1 MVPRSRPRLGAFSL
15 IEMLI
20 VLVIISVLVGVALP
34 SWRAYQD
41 QAVLREA
48 KWVLQR
54 LDIAQR
60 DFMLR
65 HGRYATEIELPDLT
79 TLSPIVDEAYRLQVD
94 MGEQAFS
101 LQLMTKS
108 PSLPDLMLNHLGVW
122 SEQSRAGTP

>member
-1 MVPRSRPRLGAFSL
+1 MVPRIGPRFGAFSL

-20 VLVIISVLVGVALP
+20 ALVIISLLVGVALP

-41 QAVLREA
+41 RAVLREA

-94 MGEQAFS
+94 IGEQAFS
-101 LQLMTKS
+101 LQLMTKA
-108 PSLPDLMLNHLGVW
+108 PSLPDLKLNHLGVW
-122 SEQSRAGTP
+122 SEQARAETP

>member
-1 MVPRSRPRLGAFSL
+1 MVPRSGPRLGAFSL

-20 VLVIISVLVGVALP
+20 VLVIISLLAGIALP
-34 SWRAYQD
+34 SWRTHQD

-65 HGRYATEIELPDLT
+65 HGRYATEIELPNLT
-79 TLSPIVDEAYRLQVD
+79 MLSPSVDEAYRLRVD
-94 MGEQAFS
+94 TDDQAFS
-101 LQLMTKS
+101 LQLITKA
-108 PSLPDLMLNHLGVW
+108 PSLPDLKLNHLGVW
-122 SEQSRAGTP
+122 SERAGAEAH

>member
-1 MVPRSRPRLGAFSL
+1 MVPRSRPRFWAFSL

>member
-1 MVPRSRPRLGAFSL
+1 MVPRSRPRFWAFSL

-79 TLSPIVDEAYRLQVD
+79 TLSSIVDEAYRLQVD

-108 PSLPDLMLNHLGVW
+108 PSLPDLKLNHLGVW

>member
-1 MVPRSRPRLGAFSL
+1 MVPRIGPRFGAFSL

-65 HGRYATEIELPDLT
+65 HERYATELELPDLI
-79 TLSPIVDEAYRLQVD
+79 TLSPMVDKAYRLQVD
-94 MGEQAFS
+94 TTEQAFS
-101 LQLMTKS
+101 LQMVAKA
-108 PSLPDLMLNHLGVW
+108 PSVPDLRLNHLGVW
-122 SEQSRAGTP
+122 SEQARAETP

>member
-1 MVPRSRPRLGAFSL
+1 MVPRIGPRFWAFSL

-20 VLVIISVLVGVALP
+20 VLVIISLLAGVALP
-34 SWRAYQD
+34 SWRTHQD

-79 TLSPIVDEAYRLQVD
+79 TLSPIVDEAYRLQVA

-101 LQLMTKS
+101 LQLMTKT
-108 PSLPDLMLNHLGVW
+108 PSLPDLRLNHLGVW
-122 SEQSRAGTP
+122 REQARAGAL

>member
-20 VLVIISVLVGVALP
+20 VLVIISLLVGVVLP
-34 SWRAYQD
+34 SWRTHQD

-65 HGRYATEIELPDLT
+65 HERYATELELPDLI
-79 TLSPIVDEAYRLQVD
+79 TLSPMVDKAYRLQVD
-94 MGEQAFS
+94 TTEQAFS
-101 LQLMTKS
+101 LQMVAKA
-108 PSLPDLMLNHLGVW
+108 PSVPDLRLNHLGVW
-122 SEQSRAGTP
+122 SEQARAETP

>member
-20 VLVIISVLVGVALP
+20 VLVIISLLVGVALP

-41 QAVLREA
+41 HAVLREA

-79 TLSPIVDEAYRLQVD
+79 TLSPIVDAAYRLQVD

-108 PSLPDLMLNHLGVW
+108 PSLPDLKLNHLGVW

>member
-79 TLSPIVDEAYRLQVD
+79 TLSPIVDAAYRLQVD

-101 LQLMTKS
+101 LQLMTKT
-108 PSLPDLMLNHLGVW
+108 PSLPDLRLNHLGVW
-122 SEQSRAGTP
+122 SEQARAGAL

>member
-1 MVPRSRPRLGAFSL
+1 MVPRIGPRFWAFSL

-20 VLVIISVLVGVALP
+20 VLVIISLLVGVALP

-79 TLSPIVDEAYRLQVD
+79 TLSPIVDAAYRLQVD

-101 LQLMTKS
+101 LQLMTKA
-108 PSLPDLMLNHLGVW
+108 PSLPDQRLNHLGVW
-122 SEQSRAGTP
+122 SEQARAETP

>member
-20 VLVIISVLVGVALP
+20 VLVMISLLVGVALP

-79 TLSPIVDEAYRLQVD
+79 TLSPIVDAAYRLQVD

-101 LQLMTKS
+101 LQLMTKA
-108 PSLPDLMLNHLGVW
+108 PSLPDLRLNHVGVW
-122 SEQSRAGTP
+122 SEQARAGAP

>member
-1 MVPRSRPRLGAFSL
+1 MVPRSRPRFGAFSL

-65 HGRYATEIELPDLT
+65 HERYATELELPDLI
-79 TLSPIVDEAYRLQVD
+79 TLSPMVDKAYRLQVD
-94 MGEQAFS
+94 TTEQAFS
-101 LQLMTKS
+101 LQMVAKA
-108 PSLPDLMLNHLGVW
+108 PSVPDLRLNHLGVW
-122 SEQSRAGTP
+122 SEQARAETP

>member
-65 HGRYATEIELPDLT
+65 HERYATELELPDLI
-79 TLSPIVDEAYRLQVD
+79 TLSPMVDKAYRLQVD
-94 MGEQAFS
+94 IGEQAFS
-101 LQLMTKS
+101 LQLMTKA
-108 PSLPDLMLNHLGVW
+108 PSLPDLRLNHLGVW
-122 SEQSRAGTP
+122 SEQARAGTP

>member
-79 TLSPIVDEAYRLQVD
+79 TLSPIVDAAYRLQVD
-94 MGEQAFS
+94 TTEQAFS
-101 LQLMTKS
+101 LQLMTKA

-122 SEQSRAGTP
+122 SEQARAGTP

>member
-1 MVPRSRPRLGAFSL
+1 MAPRIGPRFGAFSL
-15 IEMLI
+15 IELLI
-20 VLVIISVLVGVALP
+20 VLGIISLLVCVALP

-79 TLSPIVDEAYRLQVD
+79 MLSPGVDDAYRLQVD
-94 MGEQAFS
+94 TTEQAFS
-101 LQLMTKS
+101 LQLMTKA
-108 PSLPDLMLNHLGVW
+108 PSLPDLMLNHFGVW
-122 SEQSRAGTP
+122 SEQARAETP

>member
-1 MVPRSRPRLGAFSL
+1 MVPRIGPRFGAFSL
-15 IEMLI
+15 IELLI
-20 VLVIISVLVGVALP
+20 ALVIISLLVGVALP
-34 SWRAYQD
+34 SWRAHQD

-101 LQLMTKS
+101 LQLMPKA
-108 PSLPDLMLNHLGVW
+108 PSLPDLRLNHLGVW
-122 SEQSRAGTP
+122 SEQARAGAL

>member
-48 KWVLQR
+48 KWVLRR

-79 TLSPIVDEAYRLQVD
+79 TLSPIVDAAYRLQVD

-101 LQLMTKS
+101 LQLMTKA
-108 PSLPDLMLNHLGVW
+108 PSLPDLRLNHVGVW
-122 SEQSRAGTP
+122 SEQARAGAP

>member
-1 MVPRSRPRLGAFSL
+1 MVPRSRPRFGAFSL

-94 MGEQAFS
+94 IGEQAFS
-101 LQLMTKS
+101 LQLMTKA
-108 PSLPDLMLNHLGVW
+108 PSLPDLRLNHLGVW
-122 SEQSRAGTP
+122 SEQARAGAL

>member
-1 MVPRSRPRLGAFSL
+1 MVPRSRPRFGAFSL

-65 HGRYATEIELPDLT
+65 HERYATELELPHLI
-79 TLSPIVDEAYRLQVD
+79 TLSPMVDKAFRLQVD
-94 MGEQAFS
+94 TTEQAFS
-101 LQLMTKS
+101 LQLVAKA
-108 PSLPDLMLNHLGVW
+108 PSVPDLRLNHLGVW
-122 SEQSRAGTP
+122 SEQARAETP

>member
-1 MVPRSRPRLGAFSL
+1 MVPRIGPRFGAFSL

-20 VLVIISVLVGVALP
+20 ALVIISLLVGVALP

-41 QAVLREA
+41 RAVLREA

-79 TLSPIVDEAYRLQVD
+79 TLSPIVDDAYRLQVD
-94 MGEQAFS
+94 TTEQAFS

-108 PSLPDLMLNHLGVW
+108 PSLPDLKLNYLGVW
-122 SEQSRAGTP
+122 SEQARAETP

>member
-1 MVPRSRPRLGAFSL
+1 MVPRIGPRFWAFSL

-20 VLVIISVLVGVALP
+20 VLVIISLLAGVALP

-79 TLSPIVDEAYRLQVD
+79 TLSPIVDAAYRLQVD

-101 LQLMTKS
+101 LQLMTKA
-108 PSLPDLMLNHLGVW
+108 PSLPDLRLNHLGVW
-122 SEQSRAGTP
+122 REQARAGTP

>member
-1 MVPRSRPRLGAFSL
+1 MVLRSWPRLGAFSL

-20 VLVIISVLVGVALP
+20 VLVIILLLAGVALP

-41 QAVLREA
+41 RAVLREA

-79 TLSPIVDEAYRLQVD
+79 TLSGSVAGHYLLDVAAGDQT
-94 MGEQAFS
+94 FS
-101 LQLMTKS
+101 LQLLAKA
-108 PSLPDLMLNHLGVW
+108 PSMPDLQLNHLGVW
-122 SEQSRAGTP
+122 SEQARAEAP

>member
-1 MVPRSRPRLGAFSL
+1 MVPRSGPRLGAFSL

-20 VLVIISVLVGVALP
+20 VLVIISLLAGVALP
-34 SWRAYQD
+34 TWRAHQE

-79 TLSPIVDEAYRLQVD
+79 TLSPIVDAAYRLQVD

-101 LQLMTKS
+101 LQLMTKA
-108 PSLPDLMLNHLGVW
+108 PSLPDLRLNHVGVW
-122 SEQSRAGTP
+122 SEQARAGAP

>member
-20 VLVIISVLVGVALP
+20 VLVIISLLVGVALP
-34 SWRAYQD
+34 SWRTHQD

-94 MGEQAFS
+94 TAEQAFS
-101 LQLMTKS
+101 LHLMTKV
-108 PSLPDLMLNHLGVW
+108 PLLPDLKLNHLGVW
-122 SEQSRAGTP
+122 SEQVRAQAL

>member
-1 MVPRSRPRLGAFSL
+1 MVPRIGPRFGAFSL

-20 VLVIISVLVGVALP
+20 TLVIISLLVGVALP

-41 QAVLREA
+41 RAVLREA

-79 TLSPIVDEAYRLQVD
+79 TLSPIVDDAYRLQVD
-94 MGEQAFS
+94 TTEQAFS
-101 LQLMTKS
+101 LKLMTKA
-108 PSLPDLMLNHLGVW
+108 PSLPDLKLNHLGVW
-122 SEQSRAGTP
+122 SEQARAETP

>member
-79 TLSPIVDEAYRLQVD
+79 TLSPIVDAAYRLQVD
-94 MGEQAFS
+94 TTEQAFS
-101 LQLMTKS
+101 LQLMTKA
-108 PSLPDLMLNHLGVW
+108 PSLPDLRLNHLGVW
-122 SEQSRAGTP
+122 SEQVRAGAL

>member
-79 TLSPIVDEAYRLQVD
+79 TLSPIVDAAYRLQVD

-101 LQLMTKS
+101 LQLMTKA
-108 PSLPDLMLNHLGVW
+108 PSLPDLRLNHVGVW
-122 SEQSRAGTP
+122 SEQARAGAP

>member
-79 TLSPIVDEAYRLQVD
+79 TLSPIVDAAYRLQVD

-108 PSLPDLMLNHLGVW
+108 PSLPDLKLDHLGVW

>member
-79 TLSPIVDEAYRLQVD
+79 TLSPIVDAAYRLQVD

-108 PSLPDLMLNHLGVW
+108 PSLPDLKLNHLGVW

>member
-20 VLVIISVLVGVALP
+20 ALVIISLLVGVALP

-41 QAVLREA
+41 RAVLREA

-101 LQLMTKS
+101 LQLMTKA
-108 PSLPDLMLNHLGVW
+108 PSLPDLRLNHVGVW
-122 SEQSRAGTP
+122 SEQARAGAP